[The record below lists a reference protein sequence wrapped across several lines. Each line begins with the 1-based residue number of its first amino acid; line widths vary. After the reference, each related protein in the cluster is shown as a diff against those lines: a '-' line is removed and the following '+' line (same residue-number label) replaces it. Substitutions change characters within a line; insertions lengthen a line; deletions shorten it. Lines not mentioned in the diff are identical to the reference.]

1 MPQNVPP
8 AYVHRPRH
16 YLHFDPPPSQAA
28 ASALAG
34 SPDRVAQH
42 AFYPL
47 IGFTVSTPKV
57 QVDEEGR
64 FNRKSKKRPIK
75 LAAHADAA
83 IYSYYAQI
91 LSEGY
96 ERDIKARGLEHTVVA
111 FRRAGAP
118 GRNNISFAREAF
130 DFIEQHR
137 PCVAIGL
144 DIEKFFDR
152 LSHSILKR
160 RWRSTLQ
167 VERLSAD
174 HFNVFESLTDFAWVD
189 RDRAYRACGI
199 SPHNPKPKQQWRSR
213 ICTPHMFRERIRNG
227 GLIWGNP
234 QQHQRRGIPQGAP
247 ISALLSN
254 IYMLEFDTAMQTAV
268 SAHGGLYRRY
278 CDDIMIVAPPH
289 AKDTIKQLAAQQ
301 IGLIDL
307 VINPEKTTE
316 AEFPAEHG
324 SAAIDGKRT
333 QFLGFDFD
341 GVRRTIR
348 ASSLTRYYGKM
359 RRGINLAA
367 QTWRKHN
374 RIEDAKGVP
383 RSSLKTRQL
392 FLRYSY
398 LIRRRFRSLPDG
410 HERQG
415 QNFITYAYRAAAE
428 LNAPE
433 IKRQVRNHLVKL
445 KAAIRQAKSKYIT

>member
-1 MPQNVPP
+1 MPENVPP
-8 AYVHRPRH
+8 AYVHKTRH
-16 YLHFDPPPSQAA
+16 YLHFDPPLSE
-28 ASALAG
+28 ASANALVTSAE
-34 SPDRVAQH
+34 RVARH
-42 AFYPL
+42 SFYPL
-47 IGFTVSTPKV
+47 IGFTLTTPKV
-57 QVDEEGR
+57 QVDEQGR
-64 FNRKSKKRPIK
+64 FNRKPKKRPIK

-83 IYSYYAQI
+83 IYGYYGQI
-91 LSEGY
+91 LSVRY
-96 ERDIKARGLEHTVVA
+96 EQELIVRALEHTVIA

-130 DFIEQHR
+130 DFIEQNR

-152 LSHSILKR
+152 LSHSILKQ
-160 RWRSTLQ
+160 RWQATLQ
-167 VERLSAD
+167 VTRLPPD
-174 HFNVFESLTDFAWVD
+174 HFNVFRSLTDFAWVD

-199 SPHNPKPKQQWRSR
+199 SPYNPKPQHQWRPR
-213 ICTPHMFRERIRNG
+213 ICAPGMFRERIRDA

-234 QQHQRRGIPQGAP
+234 DRHQGRGIPQGAP

-254 IYMLEFDTAMQTAV
+254 IYMLEFDTVMQAAV

-278 CDDIMIVAPPH
+278 CDDIIVVVPPQ
-289 AKDTIKQLAAQQ
+289 AREAIEQLATEQ
-301 IGLIDL
+301 IATVGLA
-307 VINPEKTTE
+307 INPGKTTR
-316 AEFPAEHG
+316 AEFPSASG
-324 SAAIDGKRT
+324 SAALAGKRT

-359 RRGINLAA
+359 RRGVSLAG

-374 RIEDAKGVP
+374 KREDAAGIP

-415 QNFITYAYRAAAE
+415 ENFITYAYRAAVQM
-428 LNAPE
+428 NAPE
-433 IKRQVRNHLVKL
+433 IKRQVRNHLTKL
-445 KAAIRQAKSKYIT
+445 KAAIRQVRK